1 MWSKAVKMWSYGIR
15 PSARLNGVLPQ
26 NLTERNSRY
35 LVSFQKTCKIRMN
48 MVDHSTA
55 NYHAQTPKLELPT
68 RTARHLATQTEG
80 WYKMPPPK
88 TGFAIIT

>member
-1 MWSKAVKMWSYGIR
+1 
-15 PSARLNGVLPQ
+15 
-26 NLTERNSRY
+26 
-35 LVSFQKTCKIRMN
+35 MN

-88 TGFAIIT
+88 TGFAIITWNNPKKFEKPWITKGF